1 MANTTLLS
9 FADARFRRTARRF
22 RKQASRMRLFTN
34 IQIESEQRLDPAFLN
49 RFQHVMSPE
58 NRGFGFF
65 CWKPQIIL
73 EKLQNS
79 TDGDI
84 VVYLDVGSHLFAKHS
99 QTLEKYIRRCAESE
113 TGILAF
119 QTEFKEKFWTKGD
132 LFDHLKARNLPE
144 ISDSGQVQAGFII
157 IRNSDTTRRF
167 VSRWSKLFWENL
179 NLLDDSISKTPNFP
193 GFLQNRHDQSA
204 FSLLAKMSGATLLP
218 AEGQTAPMFSASC
231 LQRSPLPVLHLRDL
245 TTDTDRTLMSRLRFY
260 SKPLQDCAYRSV
272 RRVFAT

>member
-1 MANTTLLS
+1 MVNATLLS
-9 FADARFRRTARRF
+9 FADTRLTRTARRF
-22 RKQASRMRLFTN
+22 RKQASRMGLFEN

-49 RFQHVMSPE
+49 HFQHVMSPE

-79 TDGDI
+79 NDGDI
-84 VVYLDVGSHLFAKHS
+84 VVYLDVGSHLFTKHS
-99 QTLEKYIRRCAESE
+99 QTLEKYIRLCAASDS
-113 TGILAF
+113 GILAF

-132 LFDHLKARNLPE
+132 LFDHLQARNLPE

-157 IRNSDTTRRF
+157 IRNSDTTRKF
-167 VSRWSKLFWENL
+167 VSRWLKLFWQNL

-204 FSLLAKMSGATLLP
+204 FSLLAKISGATLLP
-218 AEGQTAPMFSASC
+218 AAGQTAQMFSASC
-231 LQRSPLPVLHLRDL
+231 LRRSSLPVLHLRDL
-245 TTDTDRTLMSRLRFY
+245 TTDTDRTLISRVRFY
-260 SKPLQDCAYRSV
+260 SKPLQDCAYRRA